1 MQRIVH
7 VERKGRVGV
16 SLVQQG
22 VWDMPLESMPLA
34 SGYMKAA
41 ALADEEIR
49 QHADIKI
56 HNYRG
61 GVTHVAIAND
71 LLAENDADILAFSV
85 LGWNFRTFG
94 SLAATYK
101 QLNPGGWVV
110 FGGTHVANQAER
122 VFEMFPEVDIVVN
135 GEGELTFREL
145 LRAYIDGASKHELS
159 WITGISYRDREHTT
173 RTTAPRDRIED
184 LDVIPSPFLTGAID
198 LTDDDGEFR
207 YDVALMETNRGCPYK
222 CAFCYW
228 GGAVGQR
235 VRAFSRE
242 RLRAEL
248 EVFAKHK
255 VHTIVACD
263 ANFGMLPIDVEFVD
277 DLIDI
282 RERYGFPRAFETSWA
297 KNKSKAFYE
306 IVHKM
311 KKAEMRSSFTLAL
324 QTLSPESLQ
333 MMNRRNMKVND
344 WQDLAD
350 WLDEEGLDCYA
361 ELIWGTPGETA
372 ESFVEGYDKL
382 ARRVS
387 RIAVYPILLLP
398 NTDYMEKK
406 EELGIV
412 SVRGDTDDFE
422 YVLAHNTMTFTE
434 NQQMQRFLFWARVV
448 AENAVLRHVWVAL
461 RELAGITQS
470 ELLRSLDT
478 WVTETDDSAAEPL
491 RTALASALGGTQ
503 GFGSAITYLYVE
515 AEAERLLQRWWAEA
529 VRPLVPAD
537 LTPVLDAV
545 FAYDLLTQPVCTPE
559 EEAPAN
565 GLRLVE
571 VRGQQYFLREN
582 VRLDYD
588 VPGILAALRKREE
601 PDLTAT
607 SMEFDLYYKTGA
619 MNAVTST
626 NHEVIVHYMG
636 MTKDQVLA
644 AAALSSDEGAAALL
658 ADKGGCG

>member
-1 MQRIVH
+1 M
-7 VERKGRVGV
+7 ERKGTVGV

-41 ALADEEIR
+41 ALADEEINR
-49 QHADIKI
+49 NADIKI

-61 GVTHVAIAND
+61 GVTHAAMAND
-71 LLAENDADILAFSV
+71 LLADSDADILAFSV

-101 QLNPGGWVV
+101 QINPDGWVV

-122 VFEMFPEVDIVVN
+122 VFQMFPEVDIVVN

-145 LRAYIDGASKHELS
+145 LRAYIDGASKNDLG
-159 WITGISYRDREHTT
+159 WIAGISYQDSENNT
-173 RTTAPRDRIED
+173 RTTEDRDRIED
-184 LDVIPSPFLTGAID
+184 LDIIPSPFLTGAID
-198 LTDDDGEFR
+198 LTNDDGEFR

-248 EVFAKHK
+248 EIFAKHK

-311 KKAEMRSSFTLAL
+311 NQADMRSSFTLAL
-324 QTLSPESLQ
+324 QTLSPASLET
-333 MMNRRNMKVND
+333 MNRRNMKVND

-361 ELIWGTPGETA
+361 ELIWGTPGETT
-372 ESFVEGYDKL
+372 ESFIQGYDQL

-406 EELGIV
+406 DELGIV

-422 YVLAHNTMTFTE
+422 YVLAHNTMTFEE

-461 RELAGITQS
+461 RELADITQS
-470 ELLRSLDT
+470 QLLRSLDT
-478 WVTETDDSAAEPL
+478 WVAETDDPAAGPL
-491 RTALASALGGTQ
+491 RTALASALGGTS
-503 GFGSAITYLYVE
+503 GFGAAITYLYVE
-515 AEAERLLQRWWAEA
+515 PEAGRLLERWWAEA
-529 VRPLVPAD
+529 VRPLVPGE
-537 LTPVLDAV
+537 LTAVVDAV
-545 FAYDLLTQPVCTPE
+545 FTYDLLTQPVCTSE

-565 GLRLVE
+565 GLSLVQ
-571 VRGQQYFLREN
+571 VRGQRYYVREN
-582 VRLDYD
+582 VTLDYD
-588 VPGILAALRKREE
+588 VPKILTALRKREK
-601 PDLTAT
+601 PDLTPAKK
-607 SMEFDLYYKTGA
+607 EFGLYYKTGA

-636 MTKDQVLA
+636 MTRDQVLA
-644 AAALSSDEGAAALL
+644 SAAMTEEDGVSALI
-658 ADKGGCG
+658 ADSNC